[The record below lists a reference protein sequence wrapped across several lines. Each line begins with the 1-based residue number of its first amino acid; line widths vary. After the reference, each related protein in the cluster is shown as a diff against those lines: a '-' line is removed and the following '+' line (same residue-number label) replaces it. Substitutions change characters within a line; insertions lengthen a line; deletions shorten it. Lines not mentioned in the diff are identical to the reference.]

1 MLRVFE
7 ANAKGLMPGD
17 AQALRAGEGVAW
29 LDLFAP
35 DEAEAALVR
44 GLGVAVPSLAEME
57 EIEISNRLYR
67 DEGVEYLTVVLPGQN
82 AEGVQIASP
91 VTFILGN
98 GRLITV
104 RHHAPR
110 PFETYPVRAGQST
123 AGCASAERLLLG
135 LWEDIVSRLADHL
148 EMAGRELDAAARQVF
163 GEARATEPGAL
174 QATLRRVG
182 LQGEVIG
189 RVRLALVTLERAL
202 SFFEATERGAP
213 VAGLIAGL
221 MRDIGALSEHS
232 DHLSARIGLTVDATL
247 GMITLA
253 QNQTVRIFSVVAVLF
268 LPPTLVASIY
278 GMNFAAMP
286 ELHQPWGYPAALAA
300 MLASALGCFLVFKW
314 KKWL

>member
-1 MLRVFE
+1 
-7 ANAKGLMPGD
+7 
-17 AQALRAGEGVAW
+17 
-29 LDLFAP
+29 
-35 DEAEAALVR
+35 
-44 GLGVAVPSLAEME
+44 
-57 EIEISNRLYR
+57 
-67 DEGVEYLTVVLPGQN
+67 
-82 AEGVQIASP
+82 
-91 VTFILGN
+91 
-98 GRLITV
+98 
-104 RHHAPR
+104 
-110 PFETYPVRAGQST
+110 
-123 AGCASAERLLLG
+123 LLG

-174 QATLRRVG
+174 QATLRQVG

-213 VAGLIAGL
+213 VAGLIVGL
-221 MRDIGALSEHS
+221 MHDIGALSEHS